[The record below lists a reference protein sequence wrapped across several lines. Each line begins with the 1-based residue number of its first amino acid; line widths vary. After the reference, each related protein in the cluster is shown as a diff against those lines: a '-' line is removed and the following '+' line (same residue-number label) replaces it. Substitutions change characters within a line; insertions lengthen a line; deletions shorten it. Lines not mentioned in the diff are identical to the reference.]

1 MRVELINTGSELLLG
16 HVLNTHQQWICR
28 ELNNHGWDVARQVT
42 VADAGPAIEDA
53 VREGLSRADLVIT
66 TGGLGPTT
74 DDITR
79 DRIAALLGSE
89 LREDASV
96 RSHIGAFF
104 KRNQRL
110 MPESVLVQ
118 ALVPEGAQILPNAHG
133 TAPGLFFEL
142 CPNPFDD
149 GQGPGWLIM
158 LPGPPR
164 ELRPMFI
171 DQVLPILRDKC
182 PPPTRMITRT
192 LRAAG
197 IGESM
202 VEEKIRGLLWPLV
215 EAGLKIG
222 YCARSGEVDIRL
234 RAADASLIEQAEDTI
249 RGAIGQN
256 IFGVDD
262 EKLEQNIIRLLTDRK
277 ETLVVAESCTGGY
290 LANRLT
296 NVPGAS
302 AVFLAGF
309 VTYSNEAKQIALG
322 VKDETLA
329 VHGAVSEVAACE
341 MAEGTRN
348 RHGATYAL
356 ATTGIAGPGG
366 GTPEKPVGTVH
377 IALATPDGTHTIN
390 PCNTADRETFK
401 FVTSQQA
408 LDLLRK
414 KLVE

>member
-171 DQVLPILRDKC
+171 DQVLPILCDKC

-414 KLVE
+414 KLGE

>member
-1 MRVELINTGSELLLG
+1 MRIELINTGSELLLG

-28 ELNNHGWDVARQVT
+28 ELNNHGWDVVRQVT
-42 VADAGPAIEDA
+42 VADTGPAIENA
-53 VREGLSRADLVIT
+53 VREGLSRADLIIT
-66 TGGLGPTT
+66 TGGLGPTA

-79 DRIAALLGSE
+79 DRIAALLDSK
-89 LREDASV
+89 LLEDASV
-96 RSHIGAFF
+96 RNHITAFF
-104 KRNQRL
+104 ERIQRP
-110 MPESVLVQ
+110 MTESVLVQ

-142 CPNPFDD
+142 CPNPFGD
-149 GQGPGWLIM
+149 GQGPGWLLV
-158 LPGPPR
+158 LPGPLR
-164 ELRPMFI
+164 ELRPMFV
-171 DQVLPILRDKC
+171 DQVLPLIRDKC

-202 VEEKIRGLLWPLV
+202 VEEKISGLLRPLV
-215 EAGLKIG
+215 EAGLEIG

-234 RAADASLIEQAEDTI
+234 RAADTTLIEQAEGTI
-249 RGAIGQN
+249 RDAIGKH
-256 IFGVDD
+256 IFGVDN
-262 EKLEQNIIRLLTDRK
+262 EKLEQNIVRILTDRK
-277 ETLVVAESCTGGY
+277 ETLVV
-290 LANRLT
+290 ANRLT

-302 AVFLAGF
+302 AVFLAGL
-309 VTYSNEAKQIALG
+309 VTYSNEAKQVVLG
-322 VKDETLA
+322 VKAGTLA
-329 VHGAVSEVAACE
+329 THGAVSEVTARE
-341 MAEGTRN
+341 MAEGARN

-366 GTPEKPVGTVH
+366 GSQEKPVGTVH

-390 PCNTADRETFK
+390 PCNPVDRETFK

-408 LDLLRK
+408 LELLRG

>member
-1 MRVELINTGSELLLG
+1 MRIELINTGSELLLG
-16 HVLNTHQQWICR
+16 LVLNTHQQWVCR

-42 VADAGPAIEDA
+42 VADSGPAIEDA
-53 VREGLSRADLVIT
+53 VREGLSRADLIIT

-96 RSHIGAFF
+96 RAHITAFF
-104 KRNQRL
+104 ERIQRP
-110 MPESVLVQ
+110 MPKSVLVQ

-142 CPNPFDD
+142 CPNPFGD
-149 GQGPGWLIM
+149 GQEPGWLIM

-164 ELRPMFI
+164 ELRPMFA
-171 DQVLPILRDKC
+171 DQVLPLIRDKC
-182 PPPTRMITRT
+182 PPPIRMNTRT
-192 LRAAG
+192 LKAAG

-202 VEEKIRGLLWPLV
+202 VEEKISELLQPLV
-215 EAGLKIG
+215 AAGLEIG

-234 RAADASLIEQAEDTI
+234 RAADTILTEQAEGKI
-249 RGAIGQN
+249 RDAIGQH
-256 IFGVDD
+256 IFGIDN

-302 AVFLAGF
+302 AVFLAGL
-309 VTYSNEAKQIALG
+309 VTYSNEAKQIVLG
-322 VKDETLA
+322 VKAGTLA
-329 VHGAVSEVAACE
+329 AHSAVSAVVARE
-341 MAEGTRN
+341 MAEGARN

-366 GTPEKPVGTVH
+366 GTLEKPVGTVH

-390 PCNTADRETFK
+390 PCNTVDRETFK

-408 LDLLRK
+408 LDLLRG